1 MEVHSRRT
9 LKPCLEDFEHY
20 FVSVWDECNCA
31 VAGTFFA
38 TAFLMNWNENF
49 TEMLSTFSMDI
60 NVLIS
65 CMMLC
70 LTIRSKHY
78 LKKKREKKFKF
89 WKDMICQNLENSE
102 ISVGNSENNKKTIKN
117 YFVYES
123 ECRRNTLR
131 NNAL

>member
-1 MEVHSRRT
+1 MEVHGRRT
-9 LKPCLEDFEHY
+9 LKPGLENFEHY

-31 VAGTFFA
+31 VVGTFFA

-49 TEMLSTFSMDI
+49 TEMFSTFSMDI

-70 LTIRSKHY
+70 ITIRSKHY
-78 LKKKREKKFKF
+78 FKKKREKKFKF